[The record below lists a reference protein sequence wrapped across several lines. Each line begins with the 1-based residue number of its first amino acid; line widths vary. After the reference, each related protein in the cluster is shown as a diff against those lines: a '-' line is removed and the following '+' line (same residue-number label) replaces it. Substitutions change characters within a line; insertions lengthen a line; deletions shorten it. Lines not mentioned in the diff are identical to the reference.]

1 MMDKLNIP
9 AVEAY
14 SESYAKR
21 LTTYFF
27 IDNEIVDGKQMLK
40 FSDVQQVNL
49 FTVSELFEAWQQ
61 ETTRLRSPYFNF
73 EAEEVKEALKIFM
86 DTVSRFIAVRK
97 EHFEPM
103 LVSAVRNTLLLLL
116 NPSQYFEQWQHS
128 FGDAVTLD
136 RLKEKV
142 KYFQVNKFIIKD
154 LITRM
159 DEIGQ
164 TSVSTELAI
173 RWINEIIQSKSEQL
187 EKPEVI
193 LDTFSRKL
201 PIEIE
206 SLKEANSAR
215 QGSFFDAA
223 FSDEAVNEV
232 TPLPQIKE
240 EIVSEPEASAPVRD
254 TIAEP
259 VAEPANNKFPEA
271 KAEPVVPKGTP
282 IELRLNERLGKDQK
296 TLNDAFRQIATK
308 EPTLERH
315 LKTRIE
321 NIKSAI
327 PLNQKFV
334 FINELFKGDTAAY
347 HQALNELEQCSN
359 YQAATELL
367 MQNYAKNYGWNMEG
381 EEVEAFFEIIER
393 KFY

>member
-27 IDNEIVDGKQMLK
+27 IDNEVVDGKEMLK

-49 FTVSELFEAWQQ
+49 FTISELFEAWQQ

-116 NPSQYFEQWQHS
+116 NPSQYFEQWRNS

-173 RWINEIIQSKSEQL
+173 RWINEIIQSKSDQL
-187 EKPEVI
+187 DNPEAI

-201 PIEIE
+201 PIEME
-206 SLKEANSAR
+206 SFKDTHTAN

-223 FSDEAVNEV
+223 FSDNAVSQSSQ
-232 TPLPQIKE
+232 TRE
-240 EIVSEPEASAPVRD
+240 EIVSEPEREVAAPVRD
-254 TIAEP
+254 TMTEP
-259 VAEPANNKFPEA
+259 VAEPTKDKFLEV
-271 KAEPVVPKGTP
+271 KTEPVVPKGTP

-296 TLNDAFRQIATK
+296 TLNDAFRQVATK